1 MYLVNFHV
9 ERIAINLPSNVSR
22 SDLESF
28 ALMGLFDAI
37 KKFEPDRELKFDTYA
52 SFRVRGS
59 IIDGLRREDWLPRLL
74 RDKIKRIEAVSQ
86 ELLQELHRTPS
97 STEIAE
103 RIGSSKEEVETIVR
117 DSLFSNV
124 LSIESRP
131 SHHSDEYEEGIGS
144 SIPDESSPTPDEH
157 LLNNELKEE
166 LTEGI
171 NMLNGN
177 EKHVISLFY
186 HEEFTMTEIGEV
198 LSLTTSRI
206 SQIHKTALF
215 KLRKSL
221 HNIQSQL

>member
-9 ERIAINLPSNVSR
+9 ERIAINLPNNVSR

-59 IIDGLRREDWLPRLL
+59 IIDGLRKEDWLPRLL
-74 RDKIKRIEAVSQ
+74 RDKIKKIEEVSQ
-86 ELLQELHRTPS
+86 QLLQELHRTPS
-97 STEIAE
+97 SEEIAE
-103 RIGSSKEEVETIVR
+103 KMGISAEEVETIVR
-117 DSLFSNV
+117 DSLFSNI
-124 LSIESRP
+124 LSIESQP
-131 SHHSDEYEEGIGS
+131 NHYSDEYDEGIGNT
-144 SIPDESSPTPDEH
+144 IPDESGPTPDEH
-157 LLNNELKEE
+157 LLNIELKEE
-166 LTEGI
+166 LIEGI
-171 NMLNGN
+171 KVLNDN
-177 EKHVISLFY
+177 EKHVIGLFY

-198 LSLTTSRI
+198 LELTTSRI

-221 HNIQSQL
+221 HNIQTQT